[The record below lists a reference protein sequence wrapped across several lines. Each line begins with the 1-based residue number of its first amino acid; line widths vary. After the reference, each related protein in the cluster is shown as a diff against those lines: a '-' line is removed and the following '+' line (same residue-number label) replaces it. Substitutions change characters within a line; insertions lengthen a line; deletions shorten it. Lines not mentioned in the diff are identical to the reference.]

1 MSKFFT
7 NLSVNPKDVQTL
19 KELIPYSIDKDE
31 EFQEYITLRKVK
43 DGDPIGFF
51 GDADEVGISGSG
63 CDPTYQEIGIA
74 NSQKR
79 WTLGDWQIPLK
90 ICYES
95 LEGTIAEY
103 TLKTGTDIGDLTTG
117 EFMQYIL
124 RPALEKQMKRMMWR
138 FGWFG
143 DTGAKTVANGG
154 QLTNGSKTDLFT
166 TCDGLF
172 KRIFTQCTAN
182 NKQRTQ
188 IAANNER
195 TYAAQKAAM
204 LVKGAAT
211 GIMDNVLMD
220 ADSRIISDGEAVI
233 YMTDLFGKCLTR
245 DVKER
250 WNINMPWEKIFD
262 GVEVAKYDTVK
273 VVRISI
279 WDRMISAYEKVQTGE
294 NDSKV
299 DNVNKPF
306 RLVFGNKRQFMVG
319 TPADGLISD
328 LDIWFDKKER
338 RNYIYSTGKI
348 GTSLLEDD
356 MFHAAY

>member
-1 MSKFFT
+1 MTKFFQ
-7 NLSVNPKDVQTL
+7 NLSVNPKDVQNL
-19 KELIPYSIDKDE
+19 KDLIPYSIGVDE
-31 EFQEYITLRKVK
+31 EFNDYITLRKVNN
-43 DGDPIGFF
+43 GDPIGFF
-51 GDADEVGISGSG
+51 GDADDVGIEGSG
-63 CDPTYQEIGIA
+63 CDPEYQEIGIA

-79 WTLGDWQIPLK
+79 WMLGDWQIPLK

-103 TLKTGTDIGDLTTG
+103 TLKTGTEIGDLTTG

-124 RPALEKQMKRMMWR
+124 RPALEKQMKRMIWR

-143 DTGAKTVANGG
+143 DTGAKNVSNGG
-154 QLTNGSKTDLFT
+154 QITDNTRTALFT

-172 KRIFTQCTAN
+172 KRIFAQCTAN
-182 NKQRTQ
+182 ANQLTA
-188 IAANNER
+188 IAANAE
-195 TYAAQKAAM
+195 TTFAQQKAAM
-204 LVKGAAT
+204 LVKGVAT
-211 GIMDNVLMD
+211 GILDNMLMD
-220 ADSRIISDGEAVI
+220 ADSRIVSDGEAVI
-233 YMTDLFGKCLTR
+233 YMTDLFGKCLAR

-279 WDRMISAYEKVQTGE
+279 WDRMIAAYEKDG
-294 NDSKV
+294 DKL
-299 DNVNKPF
+299 NKPF
-306 RLVFGNKRQFMVG
+306 RAVFGNKRQFMVG

-348 GTSLLEDD
+348 GTEILEND

>member
-1 MSKFFT
+1 MAKFFE

-19 KELIPYSIDKDE
+19 KDLIPYSIDKDE
-31 EFQEYITLRKVK
+31 EFQEYITLRKVVN
-43 DGDPIGFF
+43 GDPIGFF
-51 GDADEVGISGSG
+51 GDADEVGIQGSG

-74 NSQKR
+74 NGQKR

-95 LEGTIAEY
+95 LQGTIAEY

-124 RPALEKQMKRMMWR
+124 RPALEKQMKRMLWR

-143 DTGAKTVANGG
+143 DTAAKTQDNGG
-154 QLTNGSKTDLFT
+154 LLVKGSKTEFFT

-172 KRIFTQCTAN
+172 KRIFAQCAANASQLTA
-182 NKQRTQ
+182 
-188 IAANNER
+188 IAANEKT
-195 TYAAQKAAM
+195 TYKAQKSAM
-204 LVKGAAT
+204 LEKGVAT
-211 GIMDNVLMD
+211 GILDDVLMD
-220 ADSRIISDGEAVI
+220 ADSRIVNDGEAVI
-233 YMTDLFGKCLTR
+233 YMTDIFGKALAR

-262 GVEVAKYDTVK
+262 GVEVSKYDTVK

-279 WDRMISAYEKVQTGE
+279 WDRMIAAYEKSGETGSE
-294 NDSKV
+294 KL
-299 DNVNKPF
+299 NKPF

-319 TPADGLISD
+319 TPQDGLISD

-338 RNYIYSTGKI
+338 RNYIYSTGKV

>member
-1 MSKFFT
+1 MAKFFT
-7 NLSVNPKDVQTL
+7 NLSVNQKDVQTL
-19 KELIPYSIDKDE
+19 KDLIPYSIDKDE
-31 EFQEYITLRKVK
+31 EFQEYITLRKVNNS
-43 DGDPIGFF
+43 DPIGFF
-51 GDADEVGISGSG
+51 GDADDVGFKGSG

-124 RPALEKQMKRMMWR
+124 RPALEKQMKRMIWR

-143 DTGAKTVANGG
+143 DTGAKTVENGG
-154 QLTNGSKTDLFT
+154 SLTKDTRLDLFT
-166 TCDGLF
+166 TCDGLW
-172 KRIFTQCTAN
+172 KRIFAQAATNGSQLTE
-182 NKQRTQ
+182 
-188 IAANNER
+188 IAANSKD
-195 TYAAQKAAM
+195 TYKTQKAEM
-204 LVKGAAT
+204 LKKGVAT
-211 GIMDNVLMD
+211 GILDDVLMD
-220 ADSRIISDGEAVI
+220 ADSRIVNDGEAVI
-233 YMTDLFGKCLTR
+233 YMTDLFGKCLAR

-262 GVEVAKYDTVK
+262 GVEVSKYDTVK

-279 WDRMISAYEKVQTGE
+279 WDRMIAAYEKSDG
-294 NDSKV
+294 KL
-299 DNVNKPF
+299 NKPF

-328 LDIWFDKKER
+328 LDIWFEKKER

-356 MFHAAY
+356 MFHAAF